1 MEKKKTIMETITGDA
16 ARTMLKEIEKVHSFP
31 REQRVRKPLPTDYT
45 LVVA

>member
-1 MEKKKTIMETITGDA
+1 MIGFKSNSEPITGDA